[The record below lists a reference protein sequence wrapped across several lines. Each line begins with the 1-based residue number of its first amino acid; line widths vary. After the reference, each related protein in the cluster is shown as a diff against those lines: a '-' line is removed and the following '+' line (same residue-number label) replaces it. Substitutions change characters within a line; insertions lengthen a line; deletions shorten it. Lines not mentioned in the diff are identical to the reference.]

1 MIIYESL
8 VDFFL
13 ISYKLKLGSV
23 VLLPN
28 VYLLSLRFESE
39 IVTHSE
45 EKSVSC
51 WLFYWSLEGNTNIG
65 PFKHFFSYSLPGHVV
80 DVIVSSVKK
89 NS

>member
-1 MIIYESL
+1 MLIYESL

-13 ISYKLKLGSV
+13 ISYKLKLRSL

-28 VYLLSLRFESE
+28 VYLLSPRFKSE

-51 WLFYWSLEGNTNIG
+51 WLFYLSSEETQKIG
-65 PFKHFFSYSLPGHVV
+65 PFKHFFSYFLPGHVV
-80 DVIVSSVKK
+80 DVVVSSVKRK
-89 NS
+89 S

>member
-51 WLFYWSLEGNTNIG
+51 WLFYWSLEGR
-65 PFKHFFSYSLPGHVV
+65 KHKKLDRLTYFLPGHVV

-89 NS
+89 KS